1 MTITLVLKA
10 DAIQSLDLGP
20 GRAIARQLLA
30 EPQAC
35 AQQLQCA
42 IDFPRTPDDPRELS
56 EIEEIRLWFLRWD
69 VAYPWLPYFLD
80 WRAGELT
87 RYAAMLV
94 PHQFSQREGLL
105 FNPEA
110 LEIFVMQKIFF
121 LRDWLRD
128 KDFGSVADIKHMAQI
143 LGYTI
148 DNSFFD
154 LLDRVGDRP
163 S

>member
-10 DAIQSLDLGP
+10 DAIQSLDLSP
-20 GRAIARQLLA
+20 GHAIVRQLLV

-35 AQQLQCA
+35 AQQLQWV
-42 IDFPRTPDDPRELS
+42 IDFPLAPDDPRELS

-110 LEIFVMQKIFF
+110 LEIFVMQKTFV
-121 LRDWLRD
+121 LLDWLRD
-128 KDFGSVADIKHMAQI
+128 KPFGNTAEIGSMAQV

-148 DNSFFD
+148 DREFFE
-154 LLDRVGDRP
+154 LANRT